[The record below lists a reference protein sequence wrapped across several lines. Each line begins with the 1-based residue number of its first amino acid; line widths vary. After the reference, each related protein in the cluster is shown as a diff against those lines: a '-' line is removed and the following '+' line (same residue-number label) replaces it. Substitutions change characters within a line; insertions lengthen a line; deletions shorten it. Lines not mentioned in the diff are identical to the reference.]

1 MSAET
6 TSLQPT
12 CYGTYRPEGHTPIT
26 HFDGTINQRPGAT
39 WAGSIHAMSDDLAE
53 LSEAYQAL
61 AEAHEKLIRSHTMAM
76 RAVTGLVIALIIV
89 GALALA
95 G

>member
-1 MSAET
+1 MSA
-6 TSLQPT
+6 
-12 CYGTYRPEGHTPIT
+12 
-26 HFDGTINQRPGAT
+26 
-39 WAGSIHAMSDDLAE
+39 DLAE

-76 RAVTGLVIALIIV
+76 RAVTGLVIALMFV

>member
-1 MSAET
+1 MEPSTNGPA
-6 TSLQPT
+6 PT
-12 CYGTYRPEGHTPIT
+12 WP
-26 HFDGTINQRPGAT
+26 
-39 WAGSIHAMSDDLAE
+39 GSICAMSDDLAE

-76 RAVTGLVIALIIV
+76 RAVTGLVIALIFA
-89 GALALA
+89 GASALA